1 MVNKVR
7 LADVASEA
15 GVAVSTVSRVFSN
28 PNRVNIQTL
37 RHVRA
42 VAKRL
47 GYVPSAHHLKS
58 RSDDGIYGQNDFGL
72 GEENDSHLF
81 AMLVN
86 DASNGVGAQIL
97 KGAQLSAL
105 ESNSAVSLIEIG
117 DSVMLAQHLV
127 DNIIDKL
134 DGLILCTD
142 KLSVSKIQKLYGR
155 IPVVMM
161 NRPLEGVPSVIP
173 DPLLGVARTLM
184 LLRRYDLR
192 TIAYVAGSHSEWANE
207 SRWETL
213 SRLCQYFSME
223 LRQIGSVKPSI
234 EGGMQ
239 AAIALESALPDV
251 VVCFNDLIAA
261 GVVRKFGIDGIRVP
275 ADVSVVGF
283 DSTLVAPMVNPPI
296 TTVRI
301 PRAQMGQT
309 AVNMLLGNK
318 AMPALNLH
326 DAELLMKLREHG
338 IFRKEYDPLAV
349 QIDTSLMIR
358 GSVARKGVENAL
370 ISNQESVPA
379 DFLSSR

>member
-7 LADVASEA
+7 LADVAKEA
-15 GVAVSTVSRVFSN
+15 GAALSAVSRVFSN
-28 PNRVNIQTL
+28 PSRVNIQTL
-37 RHVRA
+37 QRVRA
-42 VAKRL
+42 VANRL
-47 GYVPSAHHLKS
+47 GYMPAVHHSKIKTGDS
-58 RSDDGIYGQNDFGL
+58 HRQDDFKFR
-72 GEENDSHLF
+72 ENADSHLF

-97 KGAQLSAL
+97 KGAQLAAM

-117 DSVMLAQHLV
+117 NSMMWAQRLV

-142 KLSVSKIQKLYGR
+142 KLDVSKVRKLHER
-155 IPVVMM
+155 VPVVVM
-161 NRPLEGVPSVIP
+161 NRPMEGVPSVIP
-173 DPLLGVARTLM
+173 DPLLGVARILIM
-184 LLRRYDLR
+184 FRRYDLR
-192 TIAYVAGSHSEWANE
+192 SIAYVAGSHSEWANE
-207 SRWETL
+207 SRWGTL
-213 SRLCQYFSME
+213 SQLCQYFGME
-223 LRQIGSVKPSI
+223 LRQIGSVKPGI

-239 AAIALESALPDV
+239 AALALENVLPDA

-261 GVVRKFGIDGIRVP
+261 GVIRKFSMDGVHVP

-283 DSTLVAPMVNPPI
+283 DSTLVAPMVDPPI
-296 TTVRI
+296 TTIRI

-318 AMPALNLH
+318 TMPALNLH
-326 DAELLMKLREHG
+326 DTELLMKLHEHG
-338 IFRKEYDPLAV
+338 IFRKEYGSLAA
-349 QIDTSLMIR
+349 QINTSLMIR

-379 DFLSSR
+379 DFLASR

>member
-1 MVNKVR
+1 MVSKVR
-7 LADVASEA
+7 LADVAREA

-28 PNRVNIQTL
+28 PGRVNIQTV

-47 GYVPSAHHLKS
+47 GYVPLAHHSKI
-58 RSDDGIYGQNDFGL
+58 RSDDESYRHHDLGL
-72 GEENDSHLF
+72 DGEDGSHLF

-86 DASNGVGAQIL
+86 DASNGVGSQIL
-97 KGAQLSAL
+97 KGAQIAAM

-117 DSVMLAQHLV
+117 NSIMWAQRLV
-127 DNIIDKL
+127 DNIIDRL

-142 KLSVSKIQKLYGR
+142 KLGVAKVRELQNR
-155 IPVVMM
+155 VPVVVM
-161 NRPLEGVPSVIP
+161 NRPMEGVSSVVP
-173 DPLLGVARTLM
+173 DPLLGVTRILM
-184 LLRRYDLR
+184 LLKRYGLR
-192 TIAYVAGSHSEWANE
+192 DVAYIAGSHSEWANE
-207 SRWETL
+207 SRWEAL
-213 SRLCQYFSME
+213 SLICPHFGMR

-239 AAIALESALPDV
+239 AALALEGALPDV
-251 VVCFNDLIAA
+251 VICFNDLIAA
-261 GVVRKFGIDGIRVP
+261 GVIRKFGVDGIRVP

-296 TTVRI
+296 TTIRI

-309 AVNMLLGNK
+309 AVNMLLGHRI
-318 AMPALNLH
+318 APALNLH
-326 DAELLMKLREHG
+326 DTELLMKLREHG
-338 IFRKEYDPLAV
+338 IFREIYDPMAV

-370 ISNQESVPA
+370 ISDQESVPA
-379 DFLSSR
+379 NFLASR

>member
-1 MVNKVR
+1 MVGKVR

-15 GVAVSTVSRVFSN
+15 GVAISTVSRVFSN
-28 PNRVNIQTL
+28 PSRVNIQTL

-47 GYVPSAHHLKS
+47 GYVPSAHHSKIHPG
-58 RSDDGIYGQNDFGL
+58 DGAYRQNDFEL
-72 GEENDSHLF
+72 GEEADSHLF

-86 DASNGVGAQIL
+86 DASNGVGVQIL

-117 DSVMLAQHLV
+117 DSVMWAQRLV
-127 DNIIDKL
+127 NNIIDKL

-142 KLSVSKIQKLYGR
+142 KLSVSKVQELHER

-173 DPLLGVARTLM
+173 DPLLGVARALM

-192 TIAYVAGSHSEWANE
+192 VIAYVAGSHSEWANE

-213 SRLCQYFSME
+213 SRLCQYFGMD
-223 LRQIGSVKPSI
+223 LRQIGSVKPSV

-239 AAIALESALPDV
+239 AALALESALPDA

-261 GVVRKFGIDGIRVP
+261 GVVRKFSMDGIRVP

-301 PRAQMGQT
+301 PRARMGQA

-318 AMPALNLH
+318 TMPALNLH
-326 DAELLMKLREHG
+326 DAELLMELREHG

-370 ISNQESVPA
+370 ISKQESVPA